1 MKKGK
6 RMGILRPSQ
15 TGLEGRFGVAFWG
28 ISLLQHCAGVSWPDT
43 KTQLPAIKPQVADTV
58 TSLARN
64 ARHHHSQNHSFS
76 PSRMPR
82 KSIMTKLPI
91 WFDSLT
97 TCRHD
102 HNVWFIILHN
112 SHLQVGCDCGPS
124 KAEIFQE
131 NLLCHKC
138 ES

>member
-1 MKKGK
+1 MEQEEENGSDPHRLACMKY
-6 RMGILRPSQ
+6 LVWPS
-15 TGLEGRFGVAFWG
+15 GAY
-28 ISLLQHCAGVSWPDT
+28 HCFRDHTVPESVGQIPRHSF
-43 KTQLPAIKPQVADTV
+43 LPSKPQVADTV

-64 ARHHHSQNHSFS
+64 ARRHHSQNHSFAPIKQSS

-102 HNVWFIILHN
+102 HNVWLSFFIVVICKLA
-112 SHLQVGCDCGPS
+112 VAVAR
-124 KAEIFQE
+124 AEQRFFR
-131 NLLCHKC
+131 
-138 ES
+138 